1 MMTPR
6 QRVLAAMSGQP
17 VDRVPIF
24 PVTTRNLGGRAL
36 GRKIGE
42 FEFESNLAFQGMR
55 AMWRRFGFDGL
66 ECSFGAPKDWQ
77 LPTLETRDGVTY
89 LLDASGAPYAEF
101 QEDDD
106 PIPINREPLLKEK
119 SDLDKITI
127 PLAEEYEQAGHL
139 EPIRQL
145 RAEVGD
151 QLFIAGTPAGQ
162 TMNSLAGW
170 RGSEEAIYDLID
182 DPEFVDEVMDLATAR
197 SIEVGKAYLAAGVDG
212 LYIGDAWSSASI
224 ISPKQFERFCLPRY
238 ARTVEAFHA
247 MGTKVYIHICG
258 NVMPILE
265 MIAETGVDCLE
276 PLDPLGGTEIKEVVR
291 RIGSRVSLKGGV
303 NTLTLLTGTPD
314 EVRAET
320 RKVLEAAWGHCR
332 GLILGSGDDIPRD
345 TPFENLDAMIQT
357 AREFLA

>member
-1 MMTPR
+1 MTPR

-17 VDRVPIF
+17 VDRVPVF
-24 PVTTRNLGGRAL
+24 PVTTRFLGSRAL

-42 FEFESNLAFQGMR
+42 FEFDFDLGYQGMR
-55 AMWRRFGFDGL
+55 AMRKRFGFDGL
-66 ECSFGAPKDWQ
+66 ECGFGAPRDAQ
-77 LPTLETRDGVTY
+77 VPTLEARDGKTW
-89 LLDASGAPYAEF
+89 LIDANGEPYAEF

-106 PIPINREPLLKEK
+106 PIPLNREPLLKEK
-119 SDLDKITI
+119 ADLDKI
-127 PLAEEYEQAGHL
+127 PLVRAEEYEQAGQL

-151 QLFIAGTPAGQ
+151 GLFIAGTPAGQ

-170 RGSEEAIYDLID
+170 RGSEEAMYDLID
-182 DPEFVDEVMDLATAR
+182 DPAFVDEVMDLATAR
-197 SIEVGKAYLAAGVDG
+197 SIEAGKAYLAAGVDG

-224 ISPKQFERFCLPRY
+224 ISPRQFERFCLPRY
-238 ARTVEAFHA
+238 ARAVEAFHA
-247 MGTKVYIHICG
+247 LGTKVYIHICG

-276 PLDPLGGTEIKEVVR
+276 PLDPLGGTEIREVVR
-291 RIGSRVSLKGGV
+291 RIGDRVSLKGGV

-357 AREFLA
+357 ARDFI

>member
-1 MMTPR
+1 MTPR
-6 QRVLAAMSGQP
+6 QRVHAAMSGQP
-17 VDRVPIF
+17 VDRVPVF
-24 PVTTRNLGGRAL
+24 AVTTRNLGGRAL

-42 FEFESNLAFQGMR
+42 FEFDFTLAFQGMR

-66 ECSFGAPKDWQ
+66 ECGFGAPREAQ
-77 LPTLETRDGVTY
+77 VPRLEVRDGVPY
-89 LLDASGAPYAEF
+89 LIDANGLPFAEF

-106 PIPINREPLLKEK
+106 PIPLNREPLLKEK
-119 SDLDKITI
+119 SDLDKITV
-127 PLAEEYEQAGHL
+127 PLAEEYEKAGQL

-151 QLFIAGTPAGQ
+151 GLFIAGTPSGQ

-170 RGSEEAIYDLID
+170 RGSEEALYDLID

-197 SIEVGKAYLAAGVDG
+197 SIEAGKAYLAAGVDA

-224 ISPKQFERFCLPRY
+224 ISPRQFERFCLPRY
-238 ARTVEAFHA
+238 ARAVEAFHA
-247 MGTKVYIHICG
+247 LGTKVYIHICG

-276 PLDPLGGTEIKEVVR
+276 PLDPLGGTDVAQVVK
-291 RIGSRVSLKGGV
+291 RIGDRVSLKGGV
-303 NTLTLLTGTPD
+303 NTLTLLNGTPD

-320 RKVLEAAWGHCR
+320 RKVLEAAWGKCR
-332 GLILGSGDDIPRD
+332 GFILGSGDDIPRD
-345 TPFENLDAMIQT
+345 TPFENLDAMIET
-357 AREFLA
+357 ARNFT